1 MLTQEEMMFL
11 YRDMMTALDVGK
23 KAEMGYYDVEF
34 NTFGCTYFDG
44 QERNYSISSS
54 AAKLYDLLE
63 NAALEDIYPTMLL
76 EATFKKPIPRGFKEL
91 LEFDLKL
98 DLAKKMQQ
106 DFSIDFLQ
114 ALQALAHALKQNNA
128 SDLLNT
134 YMDSLECSFQ
144 RDKLNLFENTLCLT
158 VSQQKLSLKDY
169 ALLLKRLDEELD
181 TISTELRPHDIF
193 NQAFYAF
200 AYETGGRRNYF
211 YDARKDFVYQKRYTL
226 ECTGVTISPLFCKTC
241 FYNYEYRLT
250 DARQDFVHSLPF
262 IFDDAY
268 FQLLHNIKS
277 LPVACTT
284 NEYLAIQNDFLRQ
297 YGTITKE
304 TMQLYGYRWQILKNL

>member
-169 ALLLKRLDEELD
+169 ALLLKRLDEERD

-200 AYETGGRRNYF
+200 AYETGGRKTGDLCGTDPEYAECHMAGNR
-211 YDARKDFVYQKRYTL
+211 DLDGWTKDTALPERL
-226 ECTGVTISPLFCKTC
+226 GADSPH
-241 FYNYEYRLT
+241 
-250 DARQDFVHSLPF
+250 RQRPAGAGS
-262 IFDDAY
+262 
-268 FQLLHNIKS
+268 NGR
-277 LPVACTT
+277 
-284 NEYLAIQNDFLRQ
+284 E
-297 YGTITKE
+297 
-304 TMQLYGYRWQILKNL
+304 